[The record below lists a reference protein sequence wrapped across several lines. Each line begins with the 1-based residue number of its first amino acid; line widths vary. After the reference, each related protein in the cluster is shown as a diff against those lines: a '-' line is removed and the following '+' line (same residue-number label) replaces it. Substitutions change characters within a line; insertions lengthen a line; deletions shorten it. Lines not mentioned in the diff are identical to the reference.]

1 MEGNPPGGGHGPPG
15 FPPVGQTSNALV
27 PVTPVSSTN
36 ILLPTVPTVPQP
48 VSQDAELAN
57 TLLQMFKNNQLQ
69 QRQQISTQPPYMGYG
84 GATNL
89 GQMTSNLGQMT
100 SQVSIL

>member
-36 ILLPTVPTVPQP
+36 IILPTVQQP

-57 TLLQMFKNNQLQ
+57 TLLQMYRNNQLQ
-69 QRQQISTQPPYMGYG
+69 QRQNLTQPPYMGYG

-100 SQVSIL
+100 SQVIYKIF

>member
-15 FPPVGQTSNALV
+15 FPPVGQATNALV

-36 ILLPTVPTVPQP
+36 VIIPTVQQP
-48 VSQDAELAN
+48 LSNDAVLAN
-57 TLLQMFKNNQLQ
+57 TLLQMYNQLQ
-69 QRQQISTQPPYMGYG
+69 QRQSNSLTQPPYMGYG

-100 SQVSIL
+100 SQVI